1 MAGAPVELR
10 DLEYFLAVA
19 EERSFTRGA
28 QRSGVVQSAA
38 SAAVQR
44 LERELGQRLLDRGAR
59 GVDLTDAGRLV
70 LGRAR
75 TLLAQ
80 ACAVRDDL
88 DALAG
93 GLRGSVTLAT
103 VLSTGELDLV
113 AILTGFHHLHPGIS
127 VRLRLSA
134 GSENQHLQ
142 RLLDGEFDLSLVP
155 QPDQPPAGVTITPV
169 ALMRLVLVC
178 RRDDALTQA
187 RDVRYHD
194 IATRDFIDFPSEWG
208 NRALVDG
215 LFQADGA
222 TRAVAFEVVDVD
234 TALAL
239 IRGGLGIGFLPDHVT
254 DNQPDLVAVDLHQ
267 PPPQRRLGLAAP
279 ADRPL
284 SAATTALR
292 RAIIQATATR

>member
-1 MAGAPVELR
+1 MAGGPVELR
-10 DLEYFLAVA
+10 DLGYFVAVA

-28 QRSGVVQSAA
+28 QRSGIVQSAA

-44 LERELGQRLLDRGAR
+44 LERELGQCLLGRGTR
-59 GVDLTDAGRLV
+59 SVELTDAGRLV
-70 LGRAR
+70 LDRAR
-75 TLLAQ
+75 TLLGDAR
-80 ACAVRDDL
+80 AVRDDL

-93 GLRGSVTLAT
+93 GLRGTVTLGT

-113 AILTGFHHLHPGIS
+113 AILTSFHRQHPGIS

-134 GSENQHLQ
+134 GPENQHLQ

-155 QPDQPPAGVTITPV
+155 QPNQPLAGVAITAV
-169 ALMRLVLVC
+169 AQMRLVLVC
-178 RRDDALTQA
+178 RRDDALAQA
-187 RDVRYHD
+187 RDVRYRD
-194 IATRDFIDFPSEWG
+194 IASRDYIDFPSPWG

-254 DNQPDLVAVDLHQ
+254 DNQADLVAVDLCQ
-267 PPPQRRLGLAAP
+267 PPPRRRLVLAAP

-292 RAIIQATATR
+292 RAIIQATAIR

>member
-1 MAGAPVELR
+1 MELR

-19 EERSFTRGA
+19 EERNFTRGA
-28 QRSGVVQSAA
+28 QRAGIVQSAA
-38 SAAVQR
+38 SAAVHR
-44 LERELGQRLLDRGAR
+44 LERDLGQRLLDRGTR
-59 GVDLTDAGRLV
+59 GVELTDAGRLV

-80 ACAVRDDL
+80 ARAVRDDL

-93 GLRGSVTLAT
+93 GLRGSVTLGT
-103 VLSTGELDLV
+103 VLSTGELDLP

-134 GSENQHLQ
+134 GPENQHLQ
-142 RLLDGEFDLSLVP
+142 RVLDGEFDLSLVP
-155 QPDQPPAGVTITPV
+155 QPDQPPAGVTITSV
-169 ALMRLVLVC
+169 AQMRLVLVC
-178 RRDDALTQA
+178 RRDDVLAQA

-194 IATRDFIDFPSEWG
+194 IVTRDFIDFPSEWG

-234 TALAL
+234 TAIAL

-254 DNQPDLVAVDLHQ
+254 DQADLVAVDLRQ
-267 PPPQRRLGLAAP
+267 PPPRRRLGLAAP

>member
-1 MAGAPVELR
+1 VELR

-19 EERSFTRGA
+19 EERNFTRGA
-28 QRSGVVQSAA
+28 QRAGIVQSAA
-38 SAAVQR
+38 SAAVHR
-44 LERELGQRLLDRGAR
+44 LERDLGQRLLDRGTR
-59 GVDLTDAGRLV
+59 GVELTDAGRLV

-80 ACAVRDDL
+80 ARAVRDDL

-93 GLRGSVTLAT
+93 GLRGSVTLGT
-103 VLSTGELDLV
+103 VLSTGELDLP

-134 GSENQHLQ
+134 GPENQHLQ
-142 RLLDGEFDLSLVP
+142 RVLDGEFDLSLVP
-155 QPDQPPAGVTITPV
+155 QPDQPPAGVTITSV
-169 ALMRLVLVC
+169 AQMRLVLVC
-178 RRDDALTQA
+178 RRDDVLAQA

-194 IATRDFIDFPSEWG
+194 IVTRDFIDFPSEWG

-234 TALAL
+234 TAIAL

-254 DNQPDLVAVDLHQ
+254 DQADLVAVDLRQ
-267 PPPQRRLGLAAP
+267 PPPRRRLGLAAP

>member
-1 MAGAPVELR
+1 VELR
-10 DLEYFLAVA
+10 DLGYFVAVA

-28 QRSGVVQSAA
+28 QRSGIVQSAA

-44 LERELGQRLLDRGAR
+44 LERELGQCLLGRGTR
-59 GVDLTDAGRLV
+59 SVELTDAGRLV
-70 LGRAR
+70 LDRAR
-75 TLLAQ
+75 TLLGDAR
-80 ACAVRDDL
+80 AVRDDL

-93 GLRGSVTLAT
+93 GLRGTVTLGT

-113 AILTGFHHLHPGIS
+113 AILTSFHRQHPGIS

-134 GSENQHLQ
+134 GPENQHLQ

-155 QPDQPPAGVTITPV
+155 QPNQPLAGVTITAV
-169 ALMRLVLVC
+169 AQMRLVLVC
-178 RRDDALTQA
+178 RRDDALAQA
-187 RDVRYHD
+187 RDVRYRD
-194 IATRDFIDFPSEWG
+194 IASRDFIDFPSPWG

-267 PPPQRRLGLAAP
+267 PPPQRRRGRAAP
-279 ADRPL
+279 PARPPP
-284 SAATTALR
+284 AATPPPQ
-292 RAIIQATATR
+292 RAIVQATATR

>member
-1 MAGAPVELR
+1 VELR
-10 DLEYFLAVA
+10 DLGYFVAVA

-28 QRSGVVQSAA
+28 QRSGIVQSAA

-44 LERELGQRLLDRGAR
+44 LERELGQRLLDRGTR
-59 GVDLTDAGRLV
+59 SVELTDAGRLV
-70 LGRAR
+70 LDRAR
-75 TLLAQ
+75 TLLGDAR
-80 ACAVRDDL
+80 AVRDDL

-93 GLRGSVTLAT
+93 GLRGSVTLGT

-113 AILTGFHHLHPGIS
+113 VILTSFHHLHPGIS

-134 GSENQHLQ
+134 GPENQHLQ

-178 RRDDALTQA
+178 RRDDALAQA
-187 RDVRYHD
+187 RDVRFYD

-208 NRALVDG
+208 NRALIDG

-254 DNQPDLVAVDLHQ
+254 DNQHDLVAVDLHQ
-267 PPPQRRLGLAAP
+267 PPPQRRLGLATP

>member
-1 MAGAPVELR
+1 MELR
-10 DLEYFLAVA
+10 DLGYFVAVA

-28 QRSGVVQSAA
+28 QRSGIVQSAA

-44 LERELGQRLLDRGAR
+44 LERELGQRLLDRGTR
-59 GVDLTDAGRLV
+59 SVELTDAGRLV
-70 LGRAR
+70 LDRAR
-75 TLLAQ
+75 TLLGDAR
-80 ACAVRDDL
+80 AVRDDL

-93 GLRGSVTLAT
+93 GLRGSVTLGT

-113 AILTGFHHLHPGIS
+113 VILTSFHHLHPGIS

-134 GSENQHLQ
+134 GPENQHLQ

-178 RRDDALTQA
+178 RRDDALAQA
-187 RDVRYHD
+187 RDVRFYD

-208 NRALVDG
+208 NRALIDG

-254 DNQPDLVAVDLHQ
+254 DNQHDLVAVDLHQ

-284 SAATTALR
+284 NAATTALR
-292 RAIIQATATR
+292 RAIIEATATR